1 MTLGKGLIL
10 AGLFLVVVGGLTVLA
25 AKFGFRLFQ
34 LPGDIVWRG
43 KNSVIYIPIATS
55 ILLSVVVTFILAM
68 LRR

>member
-1 MTLGKGLIL
+1 MSLGKGLIL
-10 AGLFLVVVGGLTVLA
+10 AGLLLVAAGGLTLLA
-25 AKFGFRLFQ
+25 SKFGLRPFQ

-55 ILLSVVVTFILAM
+55 ILLSVVLTFILAM